1 MIIIEGGQEN
11 MGRNPAW
18 LYKSLVVGVIV
29 LFIGV
34 GIQPAIADITSG
46 SDNSEL
52 EEITIQF
59 FETDRTYNHT
69 VLLTQEQIRE
79 LETLI
84 SNFNNQLEA
93 IDNQVNT
100 ETLFKNTLVS
110 LDNLGLFPK
119 DFSIKDAQRLVTG
132 TKQNL
137 SIVKSL
143 ERWVGNH
150 QGTLDENENFL
161 CLISGNTKY
170 TIFQGPAGRFILGSF
185 LEFLDKMFYNY
196 PILHSI
202 FIGIIINPLIWF
214 MILSTLFWNIYPLPI
229 GYEIGLGYWSSPMWM
244 PPHYSPA
251 EGWVKTFGLNGKKI
265 WEGEFFGQLPI
276 PSFLAYLAACFT
288 GVLGFTGLKIG
299 FLDSHFYMGSALW
312 VKIGEDP
319 PVRV

>member
-1 MIIIEGGQEN
+1 MHKKI
-11 MGRNPAW
+11 
-18 LYKSLVVGVIV
+18 LTVVGITI
-29 LFIGV
+29 LFLGV
-34 GIQPAIADITSG
+34 GIQPAIADLSIV

-59 FETDRTYNHT
+59 FETDRSYNHT

-79 LETLI
+79 LENLI
-84 SNFNNQLEA
+84 TNFNNQLES
-93 IDNQVNT
+93 IDNPANT
-100 ETLFKNTLVS
+100 ETLFKNTIVS
-110 LDNLGLFPK
+110 LDNLGLFPE
-119 DFSIKDAQRLVTG
+119 DINIEDAQRLVIG
-132 TKQNL
+132 TKQNP
-137 SIVKSL
+137 SIVNSL

-150 QGTLDENENFL
+150 QGTLDDNENFL

-170 TIFQGPAGRFILGSF
+170 TIFQGLTGRFIYSLLDSF
-185 LEFLDKMFYNY
+185 LVFFEKMLYNH
-196 PILHSI
+196 PILYSI
-202 FIGIIINPLIWF
+202 FIGIIINPIIWF
-214 MILSTLFWNIYPLPI
+214 MILSTLFWNINPLPI
-229 GYEIGLGYWSSPMWM
+229 GYEIGLGYWSSPMWL

-299 FLDSHFYMGSALW
+299 FFDSHFYMGSALW